1 MTDHFILTVNYKGH
15 DSDYPAQL
23 LLQGYTH
30 KFKVRIND
38 TEVFFEP
45 DEEGLY
51 RVVQMPGQDLSSLA
65 TIDPHLL
72 ELLQQKL
79 VEILS

>member
-1 MTDHFILTVNYKGH
+1 MTDPFILTVNHKGH

-23 LLQGYTH
+23 LLLGYTH
-30 KFKVRIND
+30 KFKVQVNE
-38 TEVFFEP
+38 TEVYFEP

-65 TIDPHLL
+65 AIDPHLL

>member
-1 MTDHFILTVNYKGH
+1 MTEPFMLTVTYKN
-15 DSDYPAQL
+15 STIDYPAQL
-23 LLQGYTH
+23 MMLGYTH
-30 KFKVRIND
+30 KFKVQIAAV
-38 TEVFFEP
+38 EVYFEP

-51 RVVQMPGQDLSSLA
+51 RVVQMPGQDIETLT